1 MRYCKNKI
9 NECLKKLNIYQRL
22 VIVLRI
28 PQSEAECR
36 HIIEQQRNST
46 VGVLLNCVQYIT
58 DFQCLL
64 EEIIL
69 HDKLW

>member
-9 NECLKKLNIYQRL
+9 NECLKKFNIYQRL

-36 HIIEQQRNST
+36 HIIEQLRNST
-46 VGVLLNCVQYIT
+46 VEVLLNCVQ
-58 DFQCLL
+58 
-64 EEIIL
+64 
-69 HDKLW
+69 